1 VLQEVPTQQNI
12 MSTVQ
17 TRNISGV
24 PHISPYGQVVNV
36 APQQLDNILYAP
48 TYDGFQLHER
58 AQETNVYHLASYPE
72 HRYRPL

>member
-1 VLQEVPTQQNI
+1 
-12 MSTVQ
+12 
-17 TRNISGV
+17 GV

-48 TYDGFQLHER
+48 TYGGFQLHEG
-58 AQETNVYHLASYPE
+58 AQEANVYHLASYPE